1 MENLSITT
9 KSVEDQEKKLST
21 VMFENSRLS
30 RQVDTMKRKMGEI
43 ESENKFIETENQK
56 LQKTIENL
64 KTTARKVEQLEK
76 DNFELESAQV
86 FIFLSVDFL
95 LRLLHFRN

>member
-1 MENLSITT
+1 MDNLSITS
-9 KSVEDQEKKLST
+9 KNVEDQEKKLTT

-30 RQVDTMKRKMGEI
+30 RQVDTLKRKMGEI

-64 KTTARKVEQLEK
+64 KITARKVEQLEK

-86 FIFLSVDFL
+86 CFYFHL
-95 LRLLHFRN
+95 LFAWIATFP